1 MPSYLVTGANRG
13 IGWALLRHI
22 SDDANNIVI
31 GTVRNK
37 AAVEKK
43 ISGEL
48 GSRSN
53 VHIVELEIT
62 SYDSIKNSVNV
73 VSEITGDKLDYI
85 IANAGYISKW
95 SAYDSLG
102 SLGDTPQQ
110 LEEDLLHA
118 FKVNVIGNIHLFNN
132 YMPLV
137 MKGNVKKVIVIGS
150 GLADNDL
157 TNQYRLDLSGP
168 YSISKGAVNVAVSKF
183 HAQYAGDGILFL
195 SLSPGL
201 VETGLNDNLSQHQL
215 ENAMRLGAIFEQYAP
230 GFKSKAPE
238 DAAKDVM
245 KVIYESSLENGRG
258 GAFISHLG
266 SKQWL

>member
-43 ISGEL
+43 ISDEL

-201 VETGLNDNLSQHQL
+201 VETGLNDNSSVGECH
-215 ENAMRLGAIFEQYAP
+215 ATGGHIEQYAP

-238 DAAKDVM
+238 DAVKDVM